1 MQTGGILALDLSTR
15 CGWAY
20 GARDADKPQ
29 FGTWILPTLGSG
41 LGRVLAAFE
50 NQLLDAIAVHAPS
63 LVIVEAPLPPS
74 GQTATTTMELQL
86 GLNGM
91 AAASAYRHETDFKQ
105 AAASSVRLEVIGTGR
120 FARGQAK
127 AQVMAYCRS
136 IGWDVPD
143 DNAADAAL
151 LWRYSVTVMA
161 RHAAHAARAA

>member
-1 MQTGGILALDLSTR
+1 MQPGGILALDLSTR

-20 GARDADKPQ
+20 GLQGADKPA
-29 FGTWILPTLGSG
+29 FGVWMLPTLGSG
-41 LGRVLAAFE
+41 LGRVLGAFE
-50 NQLLDAIAVHAPS
+50 NELLDAIAVHAPS
-63 LVIVEAPLPPS
+63 LMIVEAPLPPV
-74 GQTATTTMELQL
+74 GQTATSTMELQL

-91 AAASAYRHETDFKQ
+91 AAASAWRHEIVFKQ

-127 AQVMAYCRS
+127 TQVMAYCRS

-151 LWRYSVTVMA
+151 LWRYSVIVMA
-161 RHAAHAARAA
+161 RHAANATRAA